1 MGLGNR
7 EMAFIS
13 GELGNKC
20 HLLRGTKALLGNRE
34 HIFFSSSI
42 FKNMGTS
49 QFISGEQRISTSI
62 T

>member
-1 MGLGNR
+1 
-7 EMAFIS
+7 MAFIS

-34 HIFFSSSI
+34 HKNVFSSSI

-49 QFISGEQRISTSI
+49 QFISGEQGISTSI
-62 T
+62 TLET